1 MWEDGVYLGV
11 KATTGE
17 IIVGT
22 MKGIWRTRSVR
33 RKPEEDRW
41 SVDNMSLVGGV
52 PWRMSSNDENVDGA
66 ALQGG
71 VVRPDGGQVMGDV
84 DERDLRDVLRAVP
97 PKAFATNREDYE
109 RHGYTTRCPGC
120 KALLTGTTRQKHS
133 DACRRRMGTEMAD
146 EEKVKTAKR
155 RKEDFI
161 DKALEVEETNR
172 DKEKKREDRKR
183 GTEGGK
189 EDKGATIPAIMGL
202 PGLGGIESMQAASAA
217 SGSGLSPD
225 MRMDGAGKRSEEE
238 TGGYR
243 R

>member
-1 MWEDGVYLGV
+1 MGV

-109 RHGYTTRCPGC
+109 RHGTLPGAQVARPC
-120 KALLTGTTRQKHS
+120 SQGRLGRSIPMLAGGGWEQKWRT
-133 DACRRRMGTEMAD
+133 RRR
-146 EEKVKTAKR
+146 
-155 RKEDFI
+155 
-161 DKALEVEETNR
+161 
-172 DKEKKREDRKR
+172 
-183 GTEGGK
+183 
-189 EDKGATIPAIMGL
+189 
-202 PGLGGIESMQAASAA
+202 
-217 SGSGLSPD
+217 
-225 MRMDGAGKRSEEE
+225 
-238 TGGYR
+238 
-243 R
+243 